1 MDITIKRTNKIVL
14 TTNWILDTFLLLG
27 YISEYIK
34 GGRPLEYV
42 LTLLLLLLVPMVSAQ
57 VIYKKKNDSAAIK
70 YITIVGFFILY
81 SYALFTTTRVLVF
94 VYIIPIILNYLLYFN
109 LRFITVSVI
118 TVVVLNLL
126 RVLQMYFIHGINDRS
141 TTTDYTIQMACV
153 ILVAIALYVTTKL
166 SNLFNA
172 EKISKIQEE
181 KENKDRVSRQ
191 IQEQT
196 GVLFNLVDLQ
206 NNLILTFNEKLQN
219 QAASFVLM
227 KESLETLLSKAEI
240 IRNISG
246 DQLGSNEIIES
257 SISEYTG
264 IQLNTKK
271 SLNST
276 LDEMEEA
283 LGSSAAMEKKLLQ
296 VENTV
301 SDFREQS
308 ERIQHTVTI
317 IVEIADKINLLSLN
331 ASIEAARAGDAGR
344 GFAVVADEIGKL
356 AVQTSES
363 IGEINSVLT
372 INARSTEEGVS
383 VIKDTAS
390 MVKQLL
396 GSMHESSKKI
406 GELQESI
413 LNEEKHI
420 SRIIEAMKKNMEL
433 ADMIGTETDEQKSS
447 INTSSELIQQL
458 SSALQDMGEQMETL
472 SSTSQEIYNTANEV
486 ISNTQG

>member
-1 MDITIKRTNKIVL
+1 MRSFK
-14 TTNWILDTFLLLG
+14 
-27 YISEYIK
+27 
-34 GGRPLEYV
+34 
-42 LTLLLLLLVPMVSAQ
+42 
-57 VIYKKKNDSAAIK
+57 
-70 YITIVGFFILY
+70 
-81 SYALFTTTRVLVF
+81 TR
-94 VYIIPIILNYLLYFN
+94 
-109 LRFITVSVI
+109 
-118 TVVVLNLL
+118 
-126 RVLQMYFIHGINDRS
+126 
-141 TTTDYTIQMACV
+141 
-153 ILVAIALYVTTKL
+153 
-166 SNLFNA
+166 
-172 EKISKIQEE
+172 
-181 KENKDRVSRQ
+181 
-191 IQEQT
+191 
-196 GVLFNLVDLQ
+196 
-206 NNLILTFNEKLQN
+206 
-219 QAASFVLM
+219 AASFVLM
-227 KESLETLLSKAEI
+227 KESLETLLFKAEN

-283 LGSSAAMEKKLLQ
+283 LGNSAAMEKKLLQ

-396 GSMHESSKKI
+396 GSNARKLKEDRRTS
-406 GELQESI
+406 G
-413 LNEEKHI
+413 KH
-420 SRIIEAMKKNMEL
+420 
-433 ADMIGTETDEQKSS
+433 T
-447 INTSSELIQQL
+447 
-458 SSALQDMGEQMETL
+458 
-472 SSTSQEIYNTANEV
+472 
-486 ISNTQG
+486 